1 MMAVCSLVFVS
12 PVVQHKIERWRGV
25 ISGWQRKEERGN
37 KPSSLTNKDYEK
49 CQDIP
54 AVMDNDQNVD
64 IQYTALLDSGDAHLL
79 GGKTQFNNMAVA
91 MQSDLEEVMDD
102 R

>member
-1 MMAVCSLVFVS
+1 M
-12 PVVQHKIERWRGV
+12 
-25 ISGWQRKEERGN
+25 GWQRKEKRGN
-37 KPSSLTNKDYEK
+37 KRSSLTNKDYEK
-49 CQDIP
+49 CQDMP

-64 IQYTALLDSGDAHLL
+64 IQYTTLLDSGDAHLL